1 MKNDPFRIL
10 NLAAQTIFNKKG
22 FNILALD
29 VRGISTMTDFFL
41 IAEGT
46 VDKHVVALGDAV
58 LEALKME
65 EEKPIHSEGWNQ
77 GDWVVLDYL
86 EVVIHLF
93 IPGLRGKYRLEE
105 LWHEGKVID
114 LDIFQPSGEALA
126 HRNYQGNLR

>member
-29 VRGISTMTDFFL
+29 VRGVSTMTDFFL
-41 IAEGT
+41 IAEGN
-46 VDKHVVALGDAV
+46 VDKHVAALGNAV
-58 LEALKME
+58 SEALKKE
-65 EEKPIHSEGWNQ
+65 GERPIHSEGLSQ

-86 EVVIHLF
+86 EVIIHLF
-93 IPGLRGKYRLEE
+93 IPGLREKYRLEE

-114 LDIFQPSGEALA
+114 LDILQPSGDALA
-126 HRNYQGNLR
+126 HRNYQR